1 MDEKNGGVDSLG
13 NEMTIGANND
23 DVTEETTTEK
33 ESGYDGH
40 DSGML
45 LCLPSVLFRI
55 RSVLI
60 LIFWLYLAPEGAGR
74 NSTDVTDV
82 RMTGS
87 SDNRAGNNSSYNGT
101 SLNDNG
107 FDDNAE
113 GVKDTILNEQRNASS
128 IERRAEIIWLAGHR
142 KLPAKN
148 LPPLS
153 RQSMRKGSLARRNTL
168 FLMQ

>member
-1 MDEKNGGVDSLG
+1 MDENGGVDSLG

-33 ESGYDGH
+33 ESGYDGR

-45 LCLPSVLFRI
+45 LCLPLVLFRI

-74 NSTDVTDV
+74 NSTDVSDV

-87 SDNRAGNNSSYNGT
+87 S
-101 SLNDNG
+101 LNDTEGMDENG
-107 FDDNAE
+107 GVDSSGHEITGGANNADVVEEINIE
-113 GVKDTILNEQRNASS
+113 GGADGNARGRGSGGTLLC
-128 IERRAEIIWLAGHR
+128 LA
-142 KLPAKN
+142 LV
-148 LPPLS
+148 
-153 RQSMRKGSLARRNTL
+153 
-168 FLMQ
+168 